1 MSRPKFTL
9 LTCVAAVLL
18 PFAATAQTYPS
29 KPIRLL
35 VPFAPGGTTDVI
47 ARLVGQKLTE
57 SLGQQIVIDNRPGA
71 NGNLGT
77 EIAVKS
83 PADGYTLVMSY
94 DGTMAINPSI
104 YKKLPFDPQKDL
116 APVASVAQVPLLM
129 VVHPGVAATNVR
141 EFVALARASPGRIN
155 YSSAGHGSAGHLTGE
170 LFRARAGI
178 DIVHVNYKGGGQA
191 VQDLLGGQIQM
202 LMTGLATVEGHLKGG
217 KLRALAF
224 TSAKR
229 VPGAPDV
236 PTLTE
241 SGYPGLEV
249 LSWYGILAPAGTPQD
264 IVRKL
269 NADINRI
276 LQTPDVRERLTALGT
291 EPTGGT
297 PEQFAEVIKADT
309 ARWAKVVSD
318 AGIRIE

>member
-1 MSRPKFTL
+1 
-9 LTCVAAVLL
+9 
-18 PFAATAQTYPS
+18 
-29 KPIRLL
+29 
-35 VPFAPGGTTDVI
+35 
-47 ARLVGQKLTE
+47 
-57 SLGQQIVIDNRPGA
+57 
-71 NGNLGT
+71 
-77 EIAVKS
+77 
-83 PADGYTLVMSY
+83 
-94 DGTMAINPSI
+94 
-104 YKKLPFDPQKDL
+104 
-116 APVASVAQVPLLM
+116 
-129 VVHPGVAATNVR
+129 
-141 EFVALARASPGRIN
+141 
-155 YSSAGHGSAGHLTGE
+155 
-170 LFRARAGI
+170 
-178 DIVHVNYKGGGQA
+178 VHVNYKGGGQA

-236 PTLTE
+236 PTLAE

-276 LQTPDVRERLTALGT
+276 LQAPDVRERLTALGT

-297 PEQFAEVIKADT
+297 PEQFAETIQADT
-309 ARWAKVVSD
+309 ARWARVVGD
-318 AGIRIE
+318 AGIRID